1 LNYILKPIR
10 HESFHKKYAG
20 KRYYKSSLY
29 MREWALDRWSENT
42 QVDLTKELLRIKA
55 EIKIERE
62 VEELAQQERDQK
74 ELIEDCTSLADL
86 QVR

>member
-1 LNYILKPIR
+1 
-10 HESFHKKYAG
+10 
-20 KRYYKSSLY
+20 

-62 VEELAQQERDQK
+62 AEELAQQERDHK

>member
-1 LNYILKPIR
+1 
-10 HESFHKKYAG
+10 
-20 KRYYKSSLY
+20 
-29 MREWALDRWSENT
+29 MREWALDRWSEST
-42 QVDLTKELLRIKA
+42 QVDLTKELLRLKA

-62 VEELAQQERDQK
+62 VEEQAQQERDQK

>member
-1 LNYILKPIR
+1 
-10 HESFHKKYAG
+10 
-20 KRYYKSSLY
+20 

-42 QVDLTKELLRIKA
+42 QVDLSKELLRIKA

-62 VEELAQQERDQK
+62 VEEQAQQERDQK
-74 ELIEDCTSLADL
+74 EFIEDCTSLADL

>member
-1 LNYILKPIR
+1 
-10 HESFHKKYAG
+10 
-20 KRYYKSSLY
+20 
-29 MREWALDRWSENT
+29 MDRWSENT

-62 VEELAQQERDQK
+62 VEEQAQQERDQK

>member
-1 LNYILKPIR
+1 
-10 HESFHKKYAG
+10 
-20 KRYYKSSLY
+20 

-42 QVDLTKELLRIKA
+42 QVDLPKELSRLKA

-62 VEELAQQERDQK
+62 SEEQAQQERDQK
-74 ELIEDCTSLADL
+74 ELVEDCTFLAEL

>member
-1 LNYILKPIR
+1 
-10 HESFHKKYAG
+10 
-20 KRYYKSSLY
+20 

-42 QVDLTKELLRIKA
+42 QVDLSKELLRIKA

-62 VEELAQQERDQK
+62 VEEQAQQERFQK
-74 ELIEDCTSLADL
+74 EFIEDCTSLADL

>member
-1 LNYILKPIR
+1 
-10 HESFHKKYAG
+10 
-20 KRYYKSSLY
+20 

-42 QVDLTKELLRIKA
+42 QVDLKKELIRIKA

-62 VEELAQQERDQK
+62 VEERAQQERDQK
-74 ELIEDCTSLADL
+74 ELVEDCTSLADL